1 LGGGVAAP
9 TKDHFIIRYSAFDI
23 RCSFCYFRIKLEFFM
38 LLEIENLRV
47 AYGPIEALQG
57 ISLQVEEGEIVT
69 LIGANGA
76 GKSTTLMSI
85 MRLPPP
91 EAPTVLSG
99 RLQFDGQDLLPFP
112 PHQVVSRLGLALVP
126 EGRRIFG
133 NLTVWEN
140 LKIAAFGS
148 KDSRQIQRQARHAFE
163 LFPRLEERQN
173 QMADTLS
180 GGEQQMLAVARALM
194 TGGKMLLLDEPS
206 MGLAPLLMYDLFRV
220 LKEINRQ
227 GTTILLVEQN
237 ARIALKY
244 SHRAYVLEAGRIV
257 LSGPAPELAKNE
269 EVKKAYLGE

>member
-1 LGGGVAAP
+1 
-9 TKDHFIIRYSAFDI
+9 
-23 RCSFCYFRIKLEFFM
+23 M
-38 LLEIENLRV
+38 LLEIENLQV
-47 AYGPIEALQG
+47 AYGPIEVLHK

-91 EAPTVLSG
+91 EAPNYLSG
-99 RLQFDGQDLLPFP
+99 SMVFAGQNLIRLA

-140 LKIAAFGS
+140 LKLAAFGFR
-148 KDSRQIQRQARHAFE
+148 DSRLIHRKAKKIFE
-163 LFPRLEERQN
+163 LFPRLEERKN
-173 QMADTLS
+173 QTADTLS

-194 TGGKMLLLDEPS
+194 TGGRMMLLDEPS
-206 MGLAPLLMYDLFRV
+206 MGLAPFLMYELFKV
-220 LKEINRQ
+220 LQEINRQ

-244 SHRAYVLEAGRIV
+244 AHRAYVLETGNIV
-257 LSGPAPELAKNE
+257 LEGTARDLSSDEQ
-269 EVKKAYLGE
+269 VKKAYLGE

>member
-1 LGGGVAAP
+1 
-9 TKDHFIIRYSAFDI
+9 
-23 RCSFCYFRIKLEFFM
+23 M
-38 LLEIENLRV
+38 LLQIENLKV

-57 ISLQVEEGEIVT
+57 ISLKVEEGEIVT

-99 RLQFDGQDLLPFP
+99 RLRFDGQ
-112 PHQVVSRLGLALVP
+112 
-126 EGRRIFG
+126 
-133 NLTVWEN
+133 EN
-140 LKIAAFGS
+140 LKIAAFGI
-148 KDSRQIQRQARHAFE
+148 KDSRKIQEKAHRAFE
-163 LFPRLEERQN
+163 LFPRLEERRN

-206 MGLAPLLMYDLFRV
+206 MGLAPFLMYDLFRV